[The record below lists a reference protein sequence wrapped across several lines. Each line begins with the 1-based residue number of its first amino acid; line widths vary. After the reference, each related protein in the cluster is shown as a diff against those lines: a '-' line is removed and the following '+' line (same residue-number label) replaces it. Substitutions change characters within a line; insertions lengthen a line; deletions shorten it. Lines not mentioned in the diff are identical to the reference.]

1 MEGKRIGRQGYW
13 FWLLGLGVGTI
24 VLGAVA
30 IAAAIGGSFSLIA
43 VFFLAMIGGGIWF
56 RIVQMRRCRDAG
68 WPAALPWIMFGLV
81 MVTSVFSLMSLVSA
95 AASGDLGALS
105 SGGLSGLSAMAS
117 LADFGFT
124 IALGFVPS
132 KDAARG
138 GHGGSGGVQLRY
150 AGGYSPADEDAEGD
164 DPIARALEN
173 YRRTGSA
180 VPGSAPAQVAAAR
193 SPKPAP
199 APVSIPSGPPR
210 PAGFGRR
217 VV

>member
-24 VLGAVA
+24 VLGFIAVT
-30 IAAAIGGSFSLIA
+30 AALAGSFSLIA

-56 RIVQMRRCRDAG
+56 RFVQMRRCRDAG

-81 MVTSVFSLMSLVSA
+81 MVTSVFSMMSLVSA
-95 AASGDLGALS
+95 AASGDLSALS
-105 SGGLSGLSAMAS
+105 AGGLSGLSTIAG
-117 LADFGFT
+117 LADFCFT
-124 IALGFVPS
+124 IALGFVPG

-150 AGGYSPADEDAEGD
+150 AGGHDPADGEHEGD

-180 VPGSAPAQVAAAR
+180 VPGNTPAPAAAAR
-193 SPKPAP
+193 AAKPAP
-199 APVSIPSGPPR
+199 APVSMPSGPPR